1 MVQIENI
8 PRSLRKK
15 GLDKKLLKV
24 VEANNIVF
32 MGIFGS
38 FIRSE
43 QKKKSD
49 VDIAIRFKEGSRKSL
64 LDLVEVELELGKVF
78 GRKIDLGEVDAL
90 NVHVKDEILNSLK
103 VIYAEG

>member
-1 MVQIENI
+1 MLHLENI
-8 PRSLRKK
+8 PVGLRKQ

-24 VEANNIVF
+24 VGDNSIVF
-32 MGIFGS
+32 MAIFGS
-38 FIRSE
+38 FVRGDHG
-43 QKKKSD
+43 KRSD

-64 LDLVEVELELGKVF
+64 LDLVEVEMELGKAF

-90 NVHVKDEILNSLK
+90 NVHVKDEILKSLK

>member
-1 MVQIENI
+1 MVQIKNI

-15 GLDKKLLKV
+15 GLEKKLLKV
-24 VEANNIVF
+24 VESNNIVF

-38 FIRSE
+38 YIRGE
-43 QKKKSD
+43 QRKRSD

-90 NVHVKDEILNSLK
+90 NVHIKDEILNSLK